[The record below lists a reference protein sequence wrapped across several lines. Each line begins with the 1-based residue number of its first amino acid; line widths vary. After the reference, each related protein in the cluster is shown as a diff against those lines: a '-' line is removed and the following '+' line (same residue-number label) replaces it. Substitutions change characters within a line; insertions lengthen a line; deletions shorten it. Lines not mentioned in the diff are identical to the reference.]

1 MIRAILFDCW
11 GTILHAP
18 RLMTRDSAIEAFHR
32 TLREL
37 GYEVDFKDFREAYL
51 REAEQQHR
59 EADRD
64 YRELDYAERLRRVLE
79 AIGLEGDAKRL
90 SEEIWRRYLDEWP
103 RRSKLD
109 PEAPRLLR
117 RLRASYRLALVTNFP
132 DLPTAHRVFDTLN
145 LWEYFDAIVVSAEV
159 GYRKPSPIIF
169 QKALEQLRVEP
180 HEAVMVG
187 DTLEADVE
195 GAKSLGIKT
204 ILIDPE
210 RARRGEKPEGTD
222 AIIKSLRELEKA
234 LERVGGDFNPL
245 KTQL

>member
-18 RLMTRDSAIEAFHR
+18 RLMTREAAIEAFHR
-32 TLREL
+32 TLIEL
-37 GYEVDFKDFREAYL
+37 GYEADFKLFRETYL
-51 REAEQQHR
+51 REAERQHR

-64 YRELDYAERLRRVLE
+64 YRELDYVERLRRVLE
-79 AIGLEGDAKRL
+79 AIGLEGDTGKIA
-90 SEEIWRRYLDEWP
+90 EEIWKRYLDEWP
-103 RRSKLD
+103 RQSRLD
-109 PEAPRLLR
+109 PEAPGLLR

-145 LWEYFDAIVVSAEV
+145 LWEYFDAVVVSAEV

-169 QKALEQLRVEP
+169 QEALEQLKVKP
-180 HEAVMVG
+180 QEAVMVG
-187 DTLEADVE
+187 DTLEADIE

-210 RARRGEKPEGTD
+210 RARRGEKPEGAD

-234 LERVGGDFNPL
+234 LENLVG
-245 KTQL
+245 